1 MSKNKNALGVII
13 LFLAALIWGLA
24 FSAQSIG
31 ARYVNAYTFLAIRSW
46 ISFIAMIPVVYFFK
60 KKNTGNSNKH
70 TDKRAYKKT
79 LFIASLCSGFFLF
92 FASAMQQIGIQESNA
107 SKAGFITALYVIFV
121 PIISMIFFKIKEGIR
136 LWISVVLSVAGL
148 FLLCIHTGFNLE
160 YGDAILLF
168 CALVFALQIITV
180 GHFVKKVA
188 VLDLSIFQFLIVA
201 VFSSIVMIVFEKP
214 TVEMIIKAM
223 PSLLFVGIFSGACGY
238 TLQNIGQQYVRPSIA
253 GLLMSLESVFS
264 AIFAWIILGEVLR
277 NRELAGAVLMFVA
290 IVIAQLPVKRK
301 E

>member
-1 MSKNKNALGVII
+1 MSKNKNALGVVM
-13 LFLAALIWGLA
+13 LFLAALIWGSA

-46 ISFIAMIPVVYFFK
+46 ISVIAMIPVVYFFK

-92 FASAMQQIGIQESNA
+92 FASAMQQIGIKESNA

-121 PIISMIFFKIKEGIR
+121 PIISIIFFKIKEGIR

-168 CALVFALQIITV
+168 CALLFALQIITV
-180 GHFVKKVA
+180 GHFVKKVD
-188 VLDLSIFQFLIVA
+188 VLDLSIFQFLVVA
-201 VFSSIVMIVFEKP
+201 VFSGIVMIVFEKP

-223 PSLLFVGIFSGACGY
+223 PSLLFVGVFSGACGY
-238 TLQNIGQQYVRPSIA
+238 TLQNIGQQYVRPSVA
-253 GLLMSLESVFS
+253 SLLMSLESVFS

>member
-1 MSKNKNALGVII
+1 M
-13 LFLAALIWGLA
+13 
-24 FSAQSIG
+24 
-31 ARYVNAYTFLAIRSW
+31 
-46 ISFIAMIPVVYFFK
+46 
-60 KKNTGNSNKH
+60 
-70 TDKRAYKKT
+70 
-79 LFIASLCSGFFLF
+79 
-92 FASAMQQIGIQESNA
+92 
-107 SKAGFITALYVIFV
+107 
-121 PIISMIFFKIKEGIR
+121 
-136 LWISVVLSVAGL
+136 VLSVAGL

-168 CALVFALQIITV
+168 CALLFALQIITV
-180 GHFVKKVA
+180 GHFVKKVD
-188 VLDLSIFQFLIVA
+188 VLDLSIFQFLVVA
-201 VFSSIVMIVFEKP
+201 VFSGIVMIVFEKP

-238 TLQNIGQQYVRPSIA
+238 TLQNIGQQYVRPSVA
-253 GLLMSLESVFS
+253 SLLMSLESVFS

>member
-1 MSKNKNALGVII
+1 MSKNKNALGVVM
-13 LFLAALIWGLA
+13 LFLAALIWGSA

-46 ISFIAMIPVVYFFK
+46 ISVIAMIPVVYFFK
-60 KKNTGNSNKH
+60 KKNTGNSNKY

-92 FASAMQQIGIQESNA
+92 FASAMQQIGIKESNA

-121 PIISMIFFKIKEGIR
+121 PIISIIFFKIKEGIR

-148 FLLCIHTGFNLE
+148 FLLCIHNGFNLE
-160 YGDAILLF
+160 YGDVILLF
-168 CALVFALQIITV
+168 SALLFALQIITV
-180 GHFVKKVA
+180 GHFVKKVD
-188 VLDLSIFQFLIVA
+188 VLDLSIFQFLVVA
-201 VFSSIVMIVFEKP
+201 VFSGIVMIVFEKP

-223 PSLLFVGIFSGACGY
+223 PSLLFVGVFSGACGY
-238 TLQNIGQQYVRPSIA
+238 TLQNIGQQYVRPSVA
-253 GLLMSLESVFS
+253 SLLMSLESVFS

-277 NRELAGAVLMFVA
+277 NRELSGAVLMFVA